1 MRIVHLNFD
10 DGITGGATIAAR
22 RIFQAGL
29 LGGHD
34 CIFVCREQTA
44 ANGTFASLRRP
55 QTALGRASLIAR
67 RKFTYA
73 ALRPFCRQ
81 FASVNWIRSG
91 SAAFVNSLEP
101 DIVHLHWVKADT
113 ISIEEVGL
121 IRAPIVW
128 SLHDLWPC
136 LGIQAYP
143 SDIPL
148 SGTTAVVDRWVRW
161 RKSRIFPKLNVFPV
175 GPSEWCADEARKS
188 GIFGA
193 AKISAIP
200 YPVDTETFAPRPRSE
215 ARGRLGIAADRYVVA
230 FGANNGTRWRIK
242 GFDRLADAIG
252 RLDESIRKRTE
263 ILVFGEAGE
272 PRDLHGARLAF
283 AGRITEPESLTWLYS
298 AADVFA
304 LPSRQETF
312 GQTKSEALAC
322 GTPVV
327 AFDQTACGEGI
338 QHGVTGWVARPDDIQ
353 HFTEGL
359 TWTHRLTTDPGRQQ
373 AVRMAARNSAVDA
386 YSMAAV
392 SQQWSDCYD
401 IARNAGSESR

>member
-1 MRIVHLNFD
+1 MRIVHINFD
-10 DGITGGATIAAR
+10 DGLTGGATIAAR
-22 RIFQAGL
+22 RIFQAGIL
-29 LGGHD
+29 AGHEG
-34 CIFVCREQTA
+34 IFVCRTQTA
-44 ANGTFASLRRP
+44 AEGTFRSLRYP
-55 QTALGRASLIAR
+55 QTIIGRTSFYVR
-67 RKFTYA
+67 RKAAYA

-81 FASVNWIRSG
+81 FASVNWVRSG
-91 SAAFVNSLEP
+91 IAAFVNSLEP

-113 ISIEEVGL
+113 ISVEEVAQ

-136 LGIQAYP
+136 LGLQAYP
-143 SDIPL
+143 SDAPL
-148 SGTTAVVDRWVRW
+148 RGTTALVDAWVRQ
-161 RKSRIFPKLNVFPV
+161 RKAQVFPKLNIFPV
-175 GPSEWCADEARKS
+175 GPSEWCAEEARKS
-188 GIFGA
+188 GVFGA

-215 ARGRLGIAADRYVVA
+215 ARARLGMSPDRYVVA

-242 GFDRLADAIG
+242 GFDRLTEAIG
-252 RLDESIRKRTE
+252 RLDDSIRRRTE
-263 ILVFGEAGE
+263 IVVFGEAGE

-283 AGRITEPESLTWLYS
+283 AGRISEPESLTWLYS

-353 HFTEGL
+353 HFAEGL
-359 TWTHRLTTDPGRQQ
+359 TWAHRLATDTGRQQ
-373 AVRMAARNSAVDA
+373 AVQTAARNSAVDA

-392 SQQWSDCYD
+392 SRQWSDCYD
-401 IARNAGSESR
+401 MVGNAGSRSR